1 MAVVIPALDE
11 AERLPA
17 LLASLAD
24 DGWGAVVVAD
34 GGSTDATVAV
44 AVAATARP
52 VALVRSARG
61 RGRQM
66 NAGAAAAGCVEALV
80 FLHADTRLPPD
91 AAALIPRAF
100 ADPNVAG
107 VAFRLGFDRRHPL
120 LDLYAACSRLD
131 SGWTTF
137 GDQAFVVRRSAFQAV
152 GGFPELPLLED
163 VEMRRRL
170 RRIGRFIKLDA
181 QVTTSARRFE
191 AEGLVRRQLKNGL
204 ILALHAVGVSPH
216 RLARLYR

>member
-11 AERLPA
+11 AKRLPA

-24 DGWGAVVVAD
+24 GGWGALVVAD
-34 GGSTDATVAV
+34 GGSTDTTVAV
-44 AVAATARP
+44 AEAAP
-52 VALVRSARG
+52 GVALVRSARG

-66 NAGAAAAGCVEALV
+66 NAGAAGAGCVEAIV

-91 AAALIPRAF
+91 AAAHIARAF
-100 ADPNVAG
+100 ADPKVAG
-107 VAFRLGFDRRHPL
+107 AAFRLGFDRRHLL
-120 LDLYAACSRLD
+120 LDLYAACSRFD

-137 GDQAFVVRRSAFQAV
+137 GDQAFVVRRTAFDAV
-152 GGFPELPLLED
+152 CGFPELPLLED
-163 VEMRRRL
+163 VVMRRRL
-170 RRIGRFIKLDA
+170 RRVGRFVKLGA

-191 AEGLVRRQLKNGL
+191 AEGLARRQLKNGL
-204 ILALHAVGVSPH
+204 ILALHALGVSPH